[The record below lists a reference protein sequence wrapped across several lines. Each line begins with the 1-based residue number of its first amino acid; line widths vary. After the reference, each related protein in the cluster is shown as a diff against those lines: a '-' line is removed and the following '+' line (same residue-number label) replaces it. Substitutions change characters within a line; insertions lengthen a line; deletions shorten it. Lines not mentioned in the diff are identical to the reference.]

1 MEKFLAFVGLLGII
15 FLVSFLLSWPIMI
28 LWNSCLVGAI
38 NGVNQIEWMQA
49 WGINLLSGFMFRY
62 GVSNK

>member
-1 MEKFLAFVGLLGII
+1 MKKILPIVGLFGI
-15 FLVSFLLSWPIMI
+15 LMLLSFLLSWPVMI

-49 WGINLLSGFMFRY
+49 WGINLLAGFIFK
-62 GVSNK
+62 SNVATK